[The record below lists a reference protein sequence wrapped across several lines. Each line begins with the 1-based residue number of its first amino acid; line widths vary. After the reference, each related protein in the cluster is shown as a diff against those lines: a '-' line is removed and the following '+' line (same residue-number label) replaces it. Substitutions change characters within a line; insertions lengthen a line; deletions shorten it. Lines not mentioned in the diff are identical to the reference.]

1 MNLKKHEF
9 GAISMAMAV
18 DPALLVE
25 AKKRGFYNGGT
36 KWERYF
42 NDLFFG
48 GGSVTYRQDV
58 PADFTATT
66 MTYLKHFMGSFEPKH
81 EEKAAISAL
90 ILSEIAIHPDAKET
104 ASEA

>member
-1 MNLKKHEF
+1 
-9 GAISMAMAV
+9 MAMPV

-36 KWERYF
+36 KWESYF
-42 NDLFFG
+42 QTLFFE

-58 PADFTATT
+58 PADFTATA

-90 ILSEIAIHPDAKET
+90 ILSEISIHPDAMENT
-104 ASEA
+104 NEA